1 MAAAAATAGGPADY
15 GLDAPRIVRSMFSR
29 AGWSIGIALVLYAV
43 NRSEYPGP
51 AARMCGVL
59 ALIGLVFLAI
69 GATMVWSSRVAKLR
83 LRDQMLDSLAL
94 RGDERVLDV
103 GCGRGLLAIG
113 AAKRLKTGKVTAID
127 IWNPYDLSG
136 NTPEAARANAKL
148 EGVAEKVRIEDGDAQ
163 KLVYPDNHYDVV
175 VSNLALHHISDPQG
189 RARAVREMM
198 RVLKPGGKLVIFD
211 LFRTGEYA
219 EILRAAGAKDVELSD
234 TRFLWCVP
242 GRSLTARK

>member
-1 MAAAAATAGGPADY
+1 MAAVATASGPADY

-29 AGWSIGIALVLYAV
+29 GAWTLAVALVLYVV

-51 AARMCGVL
+51 ALRMCGVL
-59 ALIGLVFLAI
+59 ALIGVFFLAI
-69 GATMVWSSRVAKLR
+69 GAAMVWSSRVAKLR

-113 AAKRLKTGKVTAID
+113 AAKRLKNGKVVGID
-127 IWNPYDLSG
+127 VWNPLDLSG
-136 NTPEAARANAKL
+136 NTPDAAKANAKI
-148 EGVAEKVRIEDGDAQ
+148 EGVAEKVRIENGDAQ

-175 VSNLALHHISDPQG
+175 VSSLALHNIPEQN
-189 RARAVREMM
+189 ARAQSVREML
-198 RVLKPGGKLVIFD
+198 RVLKPGGKLAIFD
-211 LFRTGEYA
+211 IFRTGEYA
-219 EILRAAGAKDVELSD
+219 EVLQAAGAKDVELSK
-234 TRFLWCVP
+234 TSFLWCVP